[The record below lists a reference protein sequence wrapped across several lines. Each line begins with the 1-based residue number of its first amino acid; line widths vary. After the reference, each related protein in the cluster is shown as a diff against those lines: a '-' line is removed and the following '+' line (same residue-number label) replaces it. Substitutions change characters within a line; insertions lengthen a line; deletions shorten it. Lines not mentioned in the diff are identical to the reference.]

1 MGNLQDVVVGIKSAV
16 VDPFLFRHHII
27 IQSSGHLGIL
37 VVAGDLGLDVLQ
49 DGEEDSG
56 LHQD

>member
-1 MGNLQDVVVGIKSAV
+1 MGNLQDVVVGIKTAV

-27 IQSSGHLGIL
+27 IQSCGHLGKL
-37 VVAGDLGLDVLQ
+37 VVPGDHGLDVLQ
-49 DGEEDSG
+49 DLEEDSG